1 MRFERASEF
10 TYRRLFFGD
19 MVLNWFLGAVLTFA
33 PGLVDDLLGTAPLLP
48 LPVYRIIGV
57 GFLGFSAWQT
67 WIIVRGTIGPRSWI
81 FAAVMAEGPVILL
94 TFVLLFIDLAL
105 YPGWRIVLWVG
116 NVYMFFLGGWYSFLA
131 WGLLKR
137 GRDGSPGAV

>member
-1 MRFERASEF
+1 MGFERAREF

-33 PGLVDDLLGTAPLLP
+33 PGLVDDLLGAASLLP
-48 LPVYRIIGV
+48 LPVYRIVGV

-67 WIIVRGTIGPRSWI
+67 WIIARGTIGPWSWI
-81 FAAVMAEGPVILL
+81 FAAVMAEGPVVLL
-94 TFVLLFIDLAL
+94 TFVLLFVDLAL
-105 YPGWRIVLWVG
+105 RPGWRIVLWVG
-116 NVYMFFLGGWYSFLA
+116 NVYMFFLGGWYSLLA

-137 GRDGSPGAV
+137 GRE